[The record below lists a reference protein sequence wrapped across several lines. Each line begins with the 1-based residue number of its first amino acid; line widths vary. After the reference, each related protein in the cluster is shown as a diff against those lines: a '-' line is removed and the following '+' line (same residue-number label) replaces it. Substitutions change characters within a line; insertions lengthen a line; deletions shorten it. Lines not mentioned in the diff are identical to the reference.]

1 LRFFLRSRKFKIM
14 LASVAALLVVVIV
27 VSLISN
33 VSSPISSF
41 LSTVTTP
48 VQKAITSISQS
59 ITDFKKTIG
68 DNESLQAE
76 IDRLEVENAQLIDKL
91 TELEKVQLDNE
102 FYKDYLGLKDDN
114 KDMLF
119 RSGTVVARDAS
130 DPYKGFTIDVG
141 LIDGVALYDPIVTKD
156 GLVGYIT
163 EIAPTYSKVTTVLSP
178 NLKAGG
184 TDSRTGDSGVVSGR
198 GDLSAKNQCYLY
210 NLQRNCAVSV
220 DDYVVTAGGGVFP
233 KGLIV
238 GKVLSLK
245 QQLKDASLYAIVQTE
260 VDFDDL
266 REVMVITYFSGQG
279 MAEINGDEK

>member
-1 LRFFLRSRKFKIM
+1 MRFFLRSRKFKIM
-14 LASVAALLVVVIV
+14 LASIAALLVVVIV

-59 ITDFKKTIG
+59 ITDFKNKIG
-68 DNESLQAE
+68 NNEIMQVE
-76 IDRLEVENAQLIDKL
+76 IDRLEAENAELIDKL

-102 FYKDYLGLKDDN
+102 FYKDYLGLKEDN

-119 RSGTVVARDAS
+119 RSGTVVARDVA

-163 EIAPTYSKVTTVLSP
+163 EIAPTYAKVTTVLSP

-198 GDLSAKNQCYLY
+198 GDLSAKNQCYIY

-233 KGLIV
+233 KGLVV

-245 QQLKDASLYAIVQTE
+245 QQLKDASLYAIVQSE
-260 VDFDDL
+260 IDFDNL

-279 MAEINGDEK
+279 MAQINGDKR

>member
-1 LRFFLRSRKFKIM
+1 MRFFLRSRKFKIM
-14 LASVAALLVVVIV
+14 MASVASLLVVVIV
-27 VSLISN
+27 VSLVSN

-48 VQKAITSISQS
+48 VQKAITSVSGKIG
-59 ITDFKKTIG
+59 DFKKKLSN
-68 DNESLQAE
+68 NEALQSE
-76 IDRLEVENAQLIDKL
+76 IDRLESENAQLIDKL
-91 TELEKVQLDNE
+91 TEMEKIQLDNQ
-102 FYKDYLGLKDDN
+102 FYKDYLGLKEEN
-114 KDMLF
+114 PDMLF
-119 RSGTVVARDAS
+119 QSGTIVAKDAS

-141 LIDGVALYDPIVTKD
+141 LIDGVALYDPVVTKD

-184 TDSRTGDSGVVSGR
+184 TDSRTGDIGVVSGR
-198 GDLSAKNQCYLY
+198 GDLSGKNQCYLY

-233 KGLIV
+233 KGLVV
-238 GKVLSLK
+238 GKVLSIK
-245 QQLKDASLYAIVQTE
+245 QQSKDASLYAVVQTE
-260 VDFDDL
+260 VNFDSL

-279 MAEINGDEK
+279 WAEIGGDQK

>member
-1 LRFFLRSRKFKIM
+1 M

>member
-1 LRFFLRSRKFKIM
+1 MRFFLRSRKFKIM
-14 LASVAALLVVVIV
+14 MASVAAILVVVIV
-27 VSLISN
+27 ASLVSN

-48 VQKAITSISQS
+48 VQKAITSISDS
-59 ITDFKKTIG
+59 ITNFKTKMG
-68 DNESLQAE
+68 DNEALQAE
-76 IDRLEVENAQLIDKL
+76 IDRLKAEKAELVGKL
-91 TELEKVQLDNE
+91 TELEGVQLDNE
-102 FYKDYLGLKDDN
+102 FYKDYLGLKNDN

-119 RSGTVVARDAS
+119 RSGTVVARDPS

-141 LIDGVALYDPIVTKD
+141 LIDGVALYDPIITKD

-178 NLKAGG
+178 HLKAGG

-198 GDLSAKNQCYLY
+198 GDLSANNQCYLY
-210 NLQRNCAVSV
+210 NLQRTCAVSV

-233 KGLIV
+233 KGLVV
-238 GKVLSLK
+238 GKVLSIK
-245 QQLKDASLYAIVQTE
+245 QQLKDASLYAIVQSD

-279 MAEINGDEK
+279 MAEINGDKR